1 MRCRTLSR
9 ALVSALALAVSLA
22 GAARAADRL
31 GSLPVD
37 PAQISVSGISS
48 GAFMANQLHVAH
60 SASLMGA
67 GLVAGGLYGCAVFD
81 ATEVGVQPMTSLA
94 LGPCMTAP
102 SLLQPAATYADRMR
116 QFAAL
121 GWIVNGGVKPGQRG
135 GVKPGQCWCS
145 GVGPGQAPIGAW
157 PGLWP
162 LRREASTRAGSR
174 RCPG

>member
-1 MRCRTLSR
+1 MRRRTLSR
-9 ALVSALALAVSLA
+9 ALLPALALGRSSLA

-31 GSLPVD
+31 GSLPID

-81 ATEVGVQPMTSLA
+81 ATEAGVQPMASLA

-102 SLLQPAATYADRMR
+102 SLLQPADDLCRPHPRIRRARLDRPGRESRPQPALCLHRRRPMR
-116 QFAAL
+116 
-121 GWIVNGGVKPGQRG
+121 W
-135 GVKPGQCWCS
+135 
-145 GVGPGQAPIGAW
+145 
-157 PGLWP
+157 
-162 LRREASTRAGSR
+162 
-174 RCPG
+174 

>member
-9 ALVSALALAVSLA
+9 ALVPALVLAVSLA

-31 GSLPVD
+31 GSLPID

-102 SLLQPAATYADRMR
+102 SLLQPAATYAE
-116 QFAAL
+116 
-121 GWIVNGGVKPGQRG
+121 PH
-135 GVKPGQCWCS
+135 
-145 GVGPGQAPIGAW
+145 API
-157 PGLWP
+157 
-162 LRREASTRAGSR
+162 RRAGLDRPGRESR
-174 RCPG
+174 PQPALCLHRSAPMPW